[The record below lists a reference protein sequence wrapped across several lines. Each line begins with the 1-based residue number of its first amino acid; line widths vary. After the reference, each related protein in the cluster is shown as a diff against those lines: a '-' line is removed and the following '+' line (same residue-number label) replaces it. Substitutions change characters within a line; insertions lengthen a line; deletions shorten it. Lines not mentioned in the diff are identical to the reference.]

1 MMEIKR
7 RKTRPL
13 KIGHVT
19 VGGDSPVSVQSMANT
34 HTADVSATVS
44 QIKRLEEA
52 GCEIIRV
59 AVPDEESALAISKI
73 KKAIKIPL
81 IADIHFDWKL
91 ALKSLDSGADA
102 LRLNPGN
109 IGSAVRI
116 REVVKAASSK
126 GACIRIGVNAGSLE
140 KDLLEKHGHPTAEAM
155 AESAMRHIRILEDE
169 GFDAIKVS
177 LKASSVLKTIAAY
190 RLLAG
195 MVDYPF
201 HVGITEAGTLF
212 SGTIKSS
219 VGLGILFSEGLGD
232 TLRVSLTADPA
243 EEVKAGWEIL
253 KSLGLRQRGVSVVSC
268 PTCGRIKI
276 NCEKLA
282 LEVET
287 RLSHIKEPITI
298 AVMGCVVNGPGEA
311 MEADVGIAG
320 GDGVALL
327 YSGGKVLRKVR
338 EIDAADALVE
348 EVERIV
354 KDRPSKAEA

>member
-1 MMEIKR
+1 MVFIEVMEIKR

-19 VGGDSPVSVQSMANT
+19 VGGDSPVSVQSMTNT
-34 HTADVSATVS
+34 HTADVSATIS

-59 AVPDEESALAISKI
+59 AVPDEESALAIYEI
-73 KKAIKIPL
+73 KKAINIPL

-109 IGSAVRI
+109 IGSVTRI

-126 GACIRIGVNAGSLE
+126 GAPIRIGVNAGSLE

-155 AESAMRHIRILEDE
+155 AESALRHIRILEDE
-169 GFDAIKVS
+169 GFSAIKVS

-212 SGTIKSS
+212 QA
-219 VGLGILFSEGLGD
+219 
-232 TLRVSLTADPA
+232 R
-243 EEVKAGWEIL
+243 
-253 KSLGLRQRGVSVVSC
+253 
-268 PTCGRIKI
+268 
-276 NCEKLA
+276 
-282 LEVET
+282 
-287 RLSHIKEPITI
+287 
-298 AVMGCVVNGPGEA
+298 
-311 MEADVGIAG
+311 
-320 GDGVALL
+320 
-327 YSGGKVLRKVR
+327 
-338 EIDAADALVE
+338 
-348 EVERIV
+348 
-354 KDRPSKAEA
+354 